1 MTTRTDG
8 DETAGGSRFSGVE
21 CVFIVRQRRG
31 LRREWTSGE
40 LFMYVSTFIRDDAS
54 RARVGIF
61 IHSFILDCVRRIDEF
76 GRFDDVQPTD

>member
-1 MTTRTDG
+1 
-8 DETAGGSRFSGVE
+8 
-21 CVFIVRQRRG
+21 
-31 LRREWTSGE
+31 
-40 LFMYVSTFIRDDAS
+40 MYVSTFIRDDAS